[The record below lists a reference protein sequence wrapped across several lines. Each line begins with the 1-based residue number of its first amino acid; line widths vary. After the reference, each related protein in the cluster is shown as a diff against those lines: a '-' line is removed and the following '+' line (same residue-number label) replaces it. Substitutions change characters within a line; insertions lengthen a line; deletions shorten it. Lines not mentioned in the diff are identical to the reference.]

1 MRVAAVKSAFN
12 LCLQPI
18 RLGGIFCLDHPLG
31 ELAQVFRA
39 EWPAFSSM
47 TGELDNPAAFI
58 AREASNLLN
67 DLSRCHGCEISST
80 TTEEQA

>member
-1 MRVAAVKSAFN
+1 
-12 LCLQPI
+12 
-18 RLGGIFCLDHPLG
+18 
-31 ELAQVFRA
+31 
-39 EWPAFSSM
+39 M